1 MFLINVLLIKVLN
14 VILYT
19 IKFKPSNI
27 KMSRFELFILHPL
40 FHEIKERGNIMLEEY
55 IGLQSWVLMHRKVQ
69 VVSTLQVQY
78 WELASS

>member
-40 FHEIKERGNIMLEEY
+40 FHEIKERGNITRRK
-55 IGLQSWVLMHRKVQ
+55 GLTVYREVFGFHYLNAAGKCESLR
-69 VVSTLQVQY
+69 
-78 WELASS
+78 

>member
-19 IKFKPSNI
+19 IKFQPSNI

-40 FHEIKERGNIMLEEY
+40 FHEIKEEK
-55 IGLQSWVLMHRKVQ
+55 RKYNKKKRPDC
-69 VVSTLQVQY
+69 L
-78 WELASS
+78 